1 MPAEAVARTR
11 PDEGGARRRR
21 LIVRLAAACTLLLL
35 AVVVVSAYL
44 RLENAGLGCDDWPA
58 CYGHPGEAR
67 FTANRGDL
75 TPMRALHRLVATGA
89 LLVVIALV
97 GLTRRRPELRSEHRT
112 SMALLS
118 LMLALSLLGWF
129 TGNSTVP
136 AVVLAN
142 LFGGFAMLALAWRLH
157 ASASGAGDLLLP
169 NARKLLPWAR
179 AGVALLVA
187 EIFLGTLIS
196 ATFAARACLSL
207 PACGDTWWPADSW
220 GYVFDLFA
228 DFAGRPLPDQDP
240 GGMALH
246 MLHRLLALAT
256 ALVLGVAALRGIA
269 LRPALPILGLLF
281 IEMILGAVAVSL
293 GLPLLVVVLHNA
305 AAALLLVASVAFVR
319 ALRGIRK

>member
-1 MPAEAVARTR
+1 MPGEAVAVAGL
-11 PDEGGARRRR
+11 GGEARRRR
-21 LIVRLAAACTLLLL
+21 LVVRLAAACALLLL

-44 RLENAGLGCDDWPA
+44 RLVNAGLGCEGWPA

-67 FTANRGDL
+67 FTANRGEL
-75 TPMRALHRLVATGA
+75 TPMRTLHRLAATAA

-97 GLTRRRPELRSEHRT
+97 ALTRGRPALRAAHKT
-112 SMALLS
+112 SLALLS

-157 ASASGAGDLLLP
+157 AIASGNGDLILP
-169 NARKLLPWAR
+169 NARALLPWAR
-179 AGVALLVA
+179 AGVVLLGA

-196 ATFAARACLSL
+196 ATFAARACPTL
-207 PACGDTWWPADSW
+207 PACGDTWWPAGAW

-228 DFAGRPLPDQDP
+228 DFAGRPLPDRDA
-240 GGMALH
+240 GGVALH

-256 ALVLGVAALRGIA
+256 TLVLGVAALRGIA

-281 IEMILGAVAVSL
+281 VEMILGAVAVSL
-293 GLPLLVVVLHNA
+293 GVPLPVVVLHNA
-305 AAALLLVASVAFVR
+305 VAALLLVASVAF
-319 ALRGIRK
+319 LRGLRAHT